1 MTSNEDPKKRAVA
14 LRYQAFEPAPKV
26 IAKGDGL
33 IAEEII
39 RRAKDNGI
47 FIHDSPELVQLL
59 AQIELNDFVPQSLWN
74 IVAELLVWVSDI
86 DVID

>member
-1 MTSNEDPKKRAVA
+1 MSEPKSTDKKAVA

-39 RRAKDNGI
+39 RRAREHGV
-47 FIHDSPELVQLL
+47 FVHDSPELVSLL
-59 AQIELNDFVPQSLWN
+59 SQIELNDYVPQKLWD
-74 IVAELLVWVSDI
+74 IVAELLVWVRS
-86 DVID
+86 VELTR

>member
-1 MTSNEDPKKRAVA
+1 MSEPKNTDKKAVA

-39 RRAKDNGI
+39 RRAREHGI
-47 FIHDSPELVQLL
+47 FVHDSPELVSLL
-59 AQIELNDFVPQSLWN
+59 SQIELNDYVPQKLWD
-74 IVAELLVWVSDI
+74 IVAELLLWVRS
-86 DVID
+86 VKLKR